1 VVAALII
8 GYLLAIAAL
17 VLFIPWLYTSLVIT
31 LVQDICKPHNDPI
44 IKSSPSVSYAP
55 EEQEEEEVDEDME
68 FYDYMC
74 GEADPEPQVY
84 YEDDKSF
91 VFPRIKTR

>member
-1 VVAALII
+1 MII
-8 GYLLAIAAL
+8 GYLLAMAAL
-17 VLFIPWLYTSLVIT
+17 ILFIPWLYTSLVIT
-31 LVQDICKPHNDPI
+31 LVQDIRKPHNDPI
-44 IKSSPSVSYAP
+44 VKSSPSVSYTS
-55 EEQEEEEVDEDME
+55 EEQEEEEMVDEDME